1 MKKSIILLLAFIVIS
16 QTLVNVGIGIYY
28 QLSKTYII
36 KKYCVNKNNPKLHCN
51 GHCYLSKQLKKA
63 EDKENKS
70 VQLIKEQTEMISNEN
85 PIISLM
91 YFPDFNITKLYPFDS
106 YLYLSDYNP
115 SVIKPPSV

>member
-28 QLSKTYII
+28 QLNKTYII

-70 VQLIKEQTEMISNEN
+70 AQLIKEQTEMISNEN

-91 YFPDFNITKLYPFDS
+91 YFPDFNITKLYPSDS